1 MRAKRRQQEWQCPR
15 RTPCG
20 WWAFRDGNHRYP
32 CWQVIVNE
40 THGMNHFHGQ
50 RGRHDRGKV
59 SVRAGKHLESGNG
72 ENWANSF
79 ATSQQRVA
87 HGLDQRL
94 GATVGHLQA
103 GLQLMV
109 DAALIGREV
118 LAQDGGR
125 RRSGR
130 RRGVRGRGDAALRH
144 RYGRRHSAPGAR
156 LARDGARRAQR
167 DARRKGGHN
176 HVREASARPAGGE
189 QTARRARM
197 AGAGGRLM
205 CARRRGRGA
214 RREAHRRATSG
225 CEGASGRAAS
235 RARAPPARRARHG
248 CRRRRALGRR
258 GQRAERTRAHVHS
271 ARPISLMPRRIA
283 MHRGCARASSLLLTA
298 SPAAAA
304 PPPPPRPQAAS
315 LAPRPCRVRSVVRRP
330 HDRVCLPAPAARPRP
345 LRLRRSLH
353 APAAPRPV
361 RRRAPRSAPFDAR
374 SGACR
379 SPSTPAAPVSAWTV
393 HKFGGSSLANA
404 ECVGRVADIVASS
417 VTSSSKLLIVVSAAS
432 GVTDALHA
440 VVSAAASRDPHA
452 HYAEQLDLIADTHRN
467 LAQQLLPADARDAFL
482 ATLTANIK
490 DLVDLLRA
498 TWIARSVSERIRD
511 LIVGHG
517 ELWSAQ
523 LLWALCRSRHRL
535 VCSWMDSRDVLVA
548 RPSETSMNR
557 KIVLNDRSKPLLY
570 DWLRSNPT
578 DVIIATGYICQDKE
592 GVPSTLGRNG
602 SDYSASAFANLLS
615 AKELNIWT
623 DVDGVY
629 SADPR
634 VVKDAIVIPDM
645 SYKEAAELAYFGAK
659 VLHPDTMA
667 PIIESSIPMRIRNT
681 FNKDL
686 PGTLVRQTDL
696 FADRV
701 TAELEYATRDMAG
714 VKGFTTVQD
723 VSIVNIEGTGMIGVP
738 GIASRAFQAL
748 FSENVSVILI
758 AQASSE
764 FSICIAIPS
773 VQREVATES
782 IRRAFRPELADG
794 LISTVSSIPD
804 CSILAMV
811 GEQMQQRPGVS
822 SRLFASLTRAGV
834 NIVAMAQGSS
844 EHNISVV
851 VDAKSESRALRAAHS
866 SFYLSD
872 QTVSLGLIGPG
883 VVGSAF
889 LEQIQ
894 SQLETLEQQFS
905 VDLRVRGIATSR
917 KMVFG
922 EPINLDN
929 EAWRG
934 LLKSEEA
941 EPLDLDSFA
950 DHIQDTALPHAV
962 ICDCTAS
969 EEVSAYYEKWL
980 KRGIHIITPNKKA
993 NSGPMEYYRAMRTAQ
1008 RRFNSHFLYEANVG
1022 AGLPIISSIRDL
1034 LRTGDQ
1040 FLDIEGI
1047 FSGTLSFI
1055 FNEFDGSEPFSAIVA
1070 KAKANGYTEPDP
1082 RDDLSGMDVA
1092 RKVVIVAR
1100 EIGIKVELDQVP
1112 VESLVPKEL
1121 QGSDV
1126 TVDEFMQ
1133 RLPDFDSDLTSMANE
1148 AKKAGELLRYV
1159 GVVDCKNKRC
1169 AVELRRYSE
1178 SHPFGRL
1185 QGSDNIVSFR
1195 TIRYDAQPL
1204 VVQGPGAGAAVTA
1217 AGVFGDLLRLTG
1229 YLGAPSSE
1237 DGAN

>member
-1 MRAKRRQQEWQCPR
+1 MSAFVSPLLLRPRARV
-15 RTPCG
+15 
-20 WWAFRDGNHRYP
+20 RDR
-32 CWQVIVNE
+32 
-40 THGMNHFHGQ
+40 
-50 RGRHDRGKV
+50 
-59 SVRAGKHLESGNG
+59 
-72 ENWANSF
+72 
-79 ATSQQRVA
+79 
-87 HGLDQRL
+87 
-94 GATVGHLQA
+94 
-103 GLQLMV
+103 
-109 DAALIGREV
+109 DAAL
-118 LAQDGGR
+118 
-125 RRSGR
+125 S
-130 RRGVRGRGDAALRH
+130 H
-144 RYGRRHSAPGAR
+144 PMR
-156 LARDGARRAQR
+156 LPSRVPFAVARR
-167 DARRKGGHN
+167 DPSPPMP
-176 HVREASARPAGGE
+176 VPAP
-189 QTARRARM
+189 TP
-197 AGAGGRLM
+197 
-205 CARRRGRGA
+205 
-214 RREAHRRATSG
+214 ATPS
-225 CEGASGRAAS
+225 SPP
-235 RARAPPARRARHG
+235 APP
-248 CRRRRALGRR
+248 L
-258 GQRAERTRAHVHS
+258 
-271 ARPISLMPRRIA
+271 
-283 MHRGCARASSLLLTA
+283 
-298 SPAAAA
+298 
-304 PPPPPRPQAAS
+304 
-315 LAPRPCRVRSVVRRP
+315 
-330 HDRVCLPAPAARPRP
+330 
-345 LRLRRSLH
+345 
-353 APAAPRPV
+353 
-361 RRRAPRSAPFDAR
+361 
-374 SGACR
+374 
-379 SPSTPAAPVSAWTV
+379 STWTV
-393 HKFGGSSLANA
+393 HKFGGSSLADA
-404 ECVGRVADIVASS
+404 ECIDRVANIIASS
-417 VTSSSKLLIVVSAAS
+417 ATTSSKLLIVVSAAS

-452 HYAEQLDLIADTHRN
+452 HYAEQLDLIAGKHRH
-467 LAQQLLPADARDAFL
+467 LAEQLLPEDARNAFL
-482 ATLTANIK
+482 ATLTANVK
-490 DLVDLLRA
+490 DLLDLLRA
-498 TWIARSVSERIRD
+498 TWIARSVSDRIRD

-523 LLWALCRSRHRL
+523 LLWALCRSRHRI
-535 VCSWMDSRDVLVA
+535 VCSWMDARDVLIA
-548 RPSETSMNR
+548 RPSKTSINR
-557 KIVLNDRSKPLLY
+557 KIVLNDPSKTLLY

-578 DVIIATGYICQDKE
+578 DVVIATGYICQDLD
-592 GVPSTLGRNG
+592 GVASTLGRNG

-615 AKELNIWT
+615 AIELNIWT

-634 VVKDAIVIPDM
+634 VVKDAVVIPDI

-667 PIIESSIPMRIRNT
+667 PIIESNIPMRIRNT
-681 FNKDL
+681 FNQTL
-686 PGTLVRQTDL
+686 PGTLVRQTDA
-696 FADRV
+696 FADRAIADDV
-701 TAELEYATRDMAG
+701 ATRDMAG

-723 VSIVNIEGTGMIGVP
+723 VSIINIEGTGMIGVP

-773 VQREVATES
+773 IQCEVASES
-782 IRRAFRPELADG
+782 IKRAFRPELTDG

-851 VDAKSESRALRAAHS
+851 VDAKSESRALRAAHA

-889 LEQIQ
+889 LDQIQ
-894 SQLETLEQQFS
+894 SQLETLEKQFS

-922 EPINLDN
+922 EPINLDGQ
-929 EAWRG
+929 AWRG
-934 LLKSEEA
+934 LLKSDESV
-941 EPLDLDSFA
+941 PLNLDTFA
-950 DHIQDTALPHAV
+950 DRIQDTALPHAV

-980 KRGIHIITPNKKA
+980 QRGIHIITPNKKA
-993 NSGPMEYYRAMRTAQ
+993 NSGPLAYYRSMRAAQ

-1034 LRTGDQ
+1034 LRTGDK
-1040 FLDIEGI
+1040 FLEIEGI

-1055 FNEFDGSEPFSAIVA
+1055 FNEFDGSEPFSAIVS

-1112 VESLVPKEL
+1112 VKSLVPREL

-1126 TVDEFMQ
+1126 SIENFMQ
-1133 RLPDFDSDLTSMANE
+1133 RLPEFDSELTSMANE
-1148 AKKAGELLRYV
+1148 AKKEGELLRYV
-1159 GVVDCKNKRC
+1159 GVVDCKSKRC
-1169 AVELRRYSE
+1169 AVELRRYSK

-1195 TIRYDAQPL
+1195 TMRYNAQPL
-1204 VVQGPGAGAAVTA
+1204 VVQGPGAGADVTA
-1217 AGVFGDLLRLTG
+1217 AGVFGDLLRLAG

-1237 DGAN
+1237 DNAK

>member
-1 MRAKRRQQEWQCPR
+1 M
-15 RTPCG
+15 T
-20 WWAFRDGNHRYP
+20 AFVSPVPLR
-32 CWQVIVNE
+32 
-40 THGMNHFHGQ
+40 HFH
-50 RGRHDRGKV
+50 
-59 SVRAGKHLESGNG
+59 RARPD
-72 ENWANSF
+72 
-79 ATSQQRVA
+79 TP
-87 HGLDQRL
+87 
-94 GATVGHLQA
+94 
-103 GLQLMV
+103 
-109 DAALIGREV
+109 
-118 LAQDGGR
+118 R
-125 RRSGR
+125 RRSMR
-130 RRGVRGRGDAALRH
+130 L
-144 RYGRRHSAPGAR
+144 PAR
-156 LARDGARRAQR
+156 VPFAVARR
-167 DARRKGGHN
+167 D
-176 HVREASARPAGGE
+176 
-189 QTARRARM
+189 
-197 AGAGGRLM
+197 
-205 CARRRGRGA
+205 
-214 RREAHRRATSG
+214 
-225 CEGASGRAAS
+225 
-235 RARAPPARRARHG
+235 
-248 CRRRRALGRR
+248 
-258 GQRAERTRAHVHS
+258 
-271 ARPISLMPRRIA
+271 
-283 MHRGCARASSLLLTA
+283 
-298 SPAAAA
+298 
-304 PPPPPRPQAAS
+304 PPPPVP
-315 LAPRPCRVRSVVRRP
+315 V
-330 HDRVCLPAPAARPRP
+330 PAPATP
-345 LRLRRSLH
+345 S
-353 APAAPRPV
+353 
-361 RRRAPRSAPFDAR
+361 
-374 SGACR
+374 
-379 SPSTPAAPVSAWTV
+379 STPTIAPSPWTV
-393 HKFGGSSLANA
+393 HKFGGSSLADA
-404 ECVGRVADIVASS
+404 DCFSRVASIVATS
-417 VTSSSKLLIVVSAAS
+417 VSASSKLLIVVSAAA

-440 VVSAAASRDPHA
+440 VVDSAASRDPRA
-452 HYAEQLDLIADTHRN
+452 HYAEQLDLIADTHRH
-467 LAQQLLPADARDAFL
+467 LAQQLLPEDVCNAFL

-535 VCSWMDSRDVLVA
+535 VCSWLDARDVLIS
-548 RPSETSMNR
+548 RPSETAMNR
-557 KIVLNDRSKPLLY
+557 KIALLQPSKSHLH

-578 DVIIATGYICQDKE
+578 DVVIATGYICQDIE

-615 AKELNIWT
+615 AIELNIWT

-681 FNKDL
+681 FNKSF
-686 PGTLVRQTDL
+686 PGTLVRETEVHSD
-696 FADRV
+696 FAAV
-701 TAELEYATRDMAG
+701 EEEYYGRDMAG
-714 VKGFTTVQD
+714 VKGFTTVQN
-723 VSIVNIEGTGMIGVP
+723 VSIVNVEGTGMIGVP

-748 FSENVSVILI
+748 FSQNVSVILI

-773 VQREVATES
+773 AQRQIATES
-782 IRRAFRPELADG
+782 IKCAFRPELSDG

-851 VDAKSESRALRAAHS
+851 VDSKSESRALRAAHA

-894 SQLETLEQQFS
+894 SQLETLEKQFS
-905 VDLRVRGIATSR
+905 VDLRVRGIVTSR
-917 KMVFG
+917 KMIFG
-922 EPINLDN
+922 EPIQLQN
-929 EAWRG
+929 EAWKD
-934 LLKSEEA
+934 LLKSDQA
-941 EPLDLDSFA
+941 VPRDLDSFA
-950 DHIQDTALPHAV
+950 DYIQDTALPHAV

-980 KRGIHIITPNKKA
+980 QRGIHIITPNKKA
-993 NSGPMEYYRAMRTAQ
+993 NSGPLDYYRAMRKAQ

-1022 AGLPIISSIRDL
+1022 AGLPIISSVRDL
-1034 LRTGDQ
+1034 LRTGDK
-1040 FLDIEGI
+1040 FLEIEGI

-1055 FNEFDGSEPFSAIVA
+1055 FNEFDGSEPFSAIVS

-1112 VESLVPKEL
+1112 VKSLVPEEL
-1121 QGSDV
+1121 QGSNV
-1126 TVDEFMQ
+1126 SIAEFME
-1133 RLPDFDSDLTSMANE
+1133 RLPDFDSDLTSMADE

-1159 GVVDCKNKRC
+1159 GVIDFKSKRC

-1185 QGSDNIVSFR
+1185 QGTDNIVSFR
-1195 TIRYDAQPL
+1195 TMRYNAQPL
-1204 VVQGPGAGAAVTA
+1204 VVQGPGAGAEVTA
-1217 AGVFGDLLRLTG
+1217 AGVFGDVLRLAG

-1237 DGAN
+1237 DGAKQERSG